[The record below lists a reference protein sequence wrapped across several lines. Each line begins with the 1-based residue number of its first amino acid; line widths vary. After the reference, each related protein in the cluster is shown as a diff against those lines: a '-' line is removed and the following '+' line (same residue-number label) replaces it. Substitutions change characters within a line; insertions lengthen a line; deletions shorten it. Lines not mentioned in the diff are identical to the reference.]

1 MGLFIGMDIGGTN
14 IVCGLVDE
22 QGSLI
27 GKIKQPTESHKGSGY
42 VFDKIGGMIDELL
55 RINGRDHSAIEA
67 IGVGTPGFIDPVRGV
82 TLFAGNLKWKDVP
95 TAEEIRKRT
104 GIPTFIDNDVRMYV
118 YGETVNGAA
127 RGYEHV
133 LGITIG
139 TGLAAAV
146 VNDGQLYY
154 GSGYMAGEIG
164 HFTFPEEISYSCG
177 CGMKG
182 CLETV
187 ASATGIAK
195 QARDL
200 IRSGKASVLE
210 EWYRDS
216 SIDHLTAADVSRA
229 YDVNDPVAV
238 EVMNHTGRLLGR
250 GLAYA
255 VTMYSP
261 DMIVIGGGGALAGER
276 LFAPMREQLKQSV
289 YRGYWDR
296 LTISQALHIDDAGII
311 GSALA
316 AGERLKKRS
325 EP

>member
-1 MGLFIGMDIGGTN
+1 MGLLIGMDIGGTN

-22 QGSLI
+22 EGRLMN
-27 GKIKQPTESHKGSGY
+27 KIKKTTEAHKGSEY
-42 VFDKIGGMIDELL
+42 VFDKIQSMIKELL
-55 RINGRDHSAIEA
+55 QLSDVPLTDISAIGA
-67 IGVGTPGFIDPVRGV
+67 GTPGFIDPVRGV

-104 GIPTFIDNDVRMYV
+104 GIPAFIDNDVRMYA
-118 YGETVNGAA
+118 YGEAVRGAA
-127 RGYEHV
+127 QGYEHV

-146 VNDGQLYY
+146 VNNGELYY
-154 GSGYMAGEIG
+154 GGGYMAGEIG
-164 HFTFPEEISYSCG
+164 HFTFPEHIPYVCG
-177 CGMKG
+177 CGMTG

-187 ASATGIAK
+187 ASATGMARQAK
-195 QARDL
+195 DL
-200 IRSGKASVLE
+200 LRGGRVSVLQ
-210 EWYRDS
+210 EWFKDT

-229 YDVNDPVAV
+229 YDLGDPVAV

-289 YRGYWDR
+289 YSGYWER
-296 LTISQALHIDDAGII
+296 LAIATAQNIDDAGII
-311 GSALA
+311 GSALSAGKRA
-316 AGERLKKRS
+316 ATR
-325 EP
+325 